1 MANTYRRTPRTSAT
15 TRQSRSR
22 KFASAATLL
31 PLAIGLAGNM
41 NSPMAARHHPTPGG
55 GGGGVNNPIAISCTL
70 PFETIKQHHAID
82 DSCPATG
89 SSDPSTNTGA
99 RQAAQNQAKNNF
111 CAANAPVNID
121 FDVLHQLQQEAA
133 SVTTFGGDQELPQD
147 RSVLRH
153 LPTKVGDIGEGTVVR
168 IVAFVI
174 NAHPS
179 NVGSGESVNCK
190 QKPAESNDI
199 HIVLGQNSNQDD
211 ECSSVTAEMSPHF
224 RPDTWTP
231 DNMNQNNARLF
242 RFTGQLFFDAS
253 HKPCT
258 GSTGPNPKRSSLW
271 EIHPV
276 YGVEICGDTGN
287 NCKVDSDQNWIALSA
302 FAGTGAQDEP
312 PSGNQSRVRK
322 PREFSVIERLDGA
335 L

>member
-1 MANTYRRTPRTSAT
+1 MPRRTVTTTQPASPRKGGRSKLAT
-15 TRQSRSR
+15 
-22 KFASAATLL
+22 AATML
-31 PLAIGLAGNM
+31 PLAIGLGANMGTAKPAGTKAATTGA
-41 NSPMAARHHPTPGG
+41 NS
-55 GGGGVNNPIAISCTL
+55 PIAISCSL
-70 PFETIKQHHAID
+70 PFSAIKQHHAID
-82 DSCPATG
+82 DSCPASGNSKPDT
-89 SSDPSTNTGA
+89 S
-99 RQAAQNQAKNNF
+99 QAAQNEAKNNF
-111 CAANAPVNID
+111 CSSNKPVSID
-121 FDVLHQLQQEAA
+121 FDILRSLQEEAA
-133 SVTTFGGDQELPQD
+133 KVTTFGSDNSLPQD
-147 RSVLRH
+147 RSVLRK
-153 LPTKVGDIGEGTVVR
+153 LSTKAGEIGEGTVVR

-190 QKPAESNDI
+190 LKPAESNDI

-231 DNMNQNNARLF
+231 DNMNHNNSRLF
-242 RFTGQLFFDAS
+242 RFTGHLFFDAS

-276 YGVEICGDTGN
+276 YGVEICGDARNACT
-287 NCKVDSDQNWIALSA
+287 VDSDQNWIALSS
-302 FAGTGAQDEP
+302 FVGNGAQETDTSDSVSDRRSP
-312 PSGNQSRVRK
+312 P
-322 PREFSVIERLDGA
+322 ERIRSPQGGA

>member
-1 MANTYRRTPRTSAT
+1 MPTTVRRTRRSSPQG
-15 TRQSRSR
+15 QSRSR
-22 KFASAATLL
+22 KLASAATLL
-31 PLAIGLAGNM
+31 PLAIGLAGNVS
-41 NSPMAARHHPTPGG
+41 SPNTTRAHPATTTGG
-55 GGGGVNNPIAISCTL
+55 LNQPIAISCTL
-70 PFETIKQHHAID
+70 PFAPIQRHHAID

-89 SSDPSTNTGA
+89 NSNLSTDAGM

-111 CAANAPVNID
+111 CAANTPVNID

-133 SVTTFGGDQELPQD
+133 KVTTFGSDGNLPED
-147 RSVLRH
+147 RSVLRQ
-153 LPTKVGDIGEGTVVR
+153 LPTKVGKIGEGTAVR

-190 QKPAESNDI
+190 EKPAESNDI

-224 RPDTWTP
+224 RPDSWTP

-271 EIHPV
+271 EVHPV
-276 YGVEICGDTGN
+276 YAVEICGDSRNSCT
-287 NCKVDSDQNWIALSA
+287 VDNDQNWISLSD
-302 FAGTGAQDEP
+302 FVGPGIQEKDDSSNETRTQ
-312 PSGNQSRVRK
+312 K
-322 PREFSVIERLDGA
+322 PREFRIFELLDGPS
-335 L
+335 